1 MSREM
6 TYPRGAVLAD
16 SLVTK
21 RSLVT
26 DMGLVFAG
34 VFAVALL
41 AQVSIPLW
49 PVPVTGQTLGVI
61 VVGAALGARR
71 AMASMATYM
80 VAGVAGLPV
89 FAGFSGG
96 PLTVLQPSFGYII
109 GFIFAAGAVGWIAE
123 RTWDRQFWKS
133 LPLYL
138 AASAIPF
145 VFGVP
150 YLGVV
155 LGAMGQPNDVAT
167 LMALGFTPFIL
178 GGVIKAVIAAGLTP
192 LAWRAVHAVDA
203 RKQDN

>member
-16 SLVTK
+16 SLVAN
-21 RSLVT
+21 RSVVT
-26 DMGLVFAG
+26 DIGIVLAG

-61 VVGAALGARR
+61 VVGAALGAKR

-80 VAGVAGLPV
+80 AVGVAGLPV

-123 RTWDRQFWKS
+123 QQWDRQFWKS

-138 AASAIPF
+138 LASAIPF
-145 VFGVP
+145 LVGVP
-150 YLGVV
+150 YLGLV

-192 LAWRAVHAVDA
+192 LAWRAVHALDQ
-203 RKQDN
+203 KKKGD